1 MPEASSLAL
10 LRGRLDEL
18 AREALTSSSRHKE
31 LEERVVALD
40 LAVREG
46 HADLA
51 YQLAQGVSA
60 GQADAAQRFANVSQQ
75 LTSLEQR
82 LAAGTCKCPASCPG
96 AQARASQPE
105 PEAIGR
111 GATAAQ
117 GALELA
123 KNYRG
128 SDPFSGGRD
137 AWSRWHR
144 GGSGGGGP
152 DGGGGGG
159 GGGGPDGGDDD
170 HAEHFEFSDFTQ
182 DRPNA
187 GRKPLKKYDKSPFD
201 TKAATLELPCFN
213 RKTGR
218 EM

>member
-1 MPEASSLAL
+1 MQPGRASAL
-10 LRGRLDEL
+10 PR
-18 AREALTSSSRHKE
+18 
-31 LEERVVALD
+31 
-40 LAVREG
+40 
-46 HADLA
+46 
-51 YQLAQGVSA
+51 AQG
-60 GQADAAQRFANVSQQ
+60 F
-75 LTSLEQR
+75 
-82 LAAGTCKCPASCPG
+82 K
-96 AQARASQPE
+96 RASQPE
-105 PEAIGR
+105 PEATGR

-117 GALELA
+117 GALEPA
-123 KNYRG
+123 KDYRG

-144 GGSGGGGP
+144 GGGGGGGS

-187 GRKPLKKYDKSPFD
+187 GRKPLTTYDKSPFD
-201 TKAATLELPCFN
+201 TKAATLELPRFN

-218 EM
+218 EMLRKRITFYIHSKNPDMLGLLRWAEKEREFATAKTLTAARRTSQHLARLTEDPEVLSYLLWGFTPT